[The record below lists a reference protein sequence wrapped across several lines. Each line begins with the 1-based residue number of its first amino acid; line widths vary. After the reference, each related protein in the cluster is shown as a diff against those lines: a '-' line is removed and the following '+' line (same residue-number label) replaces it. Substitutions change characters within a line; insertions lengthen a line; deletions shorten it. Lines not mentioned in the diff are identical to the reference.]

1 MHESRV
7 EKIKKLNL
15 EVIPYKEHI
24 RKMVKAYTIH
34 ESNNWKNYNEAVTI
48 IAEHPTTKI
57 VRPTFVYLY
66 ATLLFLAV
74 SCGIIVFLNKGVL

>member
-15 EVIPYKEHI
+15 EVIPYEEHI
-24 RKMVKAYTIH
+24 KKMVEAYTIH
-34 ESNNWKNYNEAVTI
+34 ESNNWKAHSEAMKT

-57 VRPTFVYLY
+57 VRPSFVYLY

-74 SCGIIVFLNKGVL
+74 GCGIIVYLNKGAF